1 MIERYV
7 ETQRQRVDG
16 FLSDYLEQR
25 RERATEKLFDAI
37 EYALA
42 SGKRLR
48 PILLLASAEAFHLNA
63 EKMLSTAA
71 AIECF
76 HIYSLIHDDLPAMD
90 NSDFRH
96 GRLSTHK
103 KFDEATAILAG
114 DTLIPLGFELLAQET
129 AKHFLA
135 KHTLTLIQTVAH
147 VLGSHGLTGGQL
159 IDLDFLQNSDHTSDD
174 LALMYRRKTGA
185 LIELSV
191 SAPAILL
198 GQARK
203 LERLSRFGR
212 ALGLAYQLIDDML
225 DAAEEAH
232 KPTLLRAWGLE
243 KTRTRA
249 HELTDEAIE
258 AIQPLHSE
266 RLEELARYLLRRTY

>member
-25 RERATEKLFDAI
+25 RERATEKLFAAI
-37 EYALA
+37 AYALA
-42 SGKRLR
+42 GGKRLR
-48 PILLLASAEAFHLNA
+48 PILLLASAEALDLNA

-90 NSDFRH
+90 NSDLRH

-129 AKHFLA
+129 AKHFLS

-174 LALMYRRKTGA
+174 LAMMYRRKTGA

-203 LERLSRFGR
+203 LERFRRFGR

-249 HELTDEAIE
+249 HQLTDEAIE